1 MKRSE
6 LDESVK
12 RLNKRLCR
20 PETASTIE
28 NEKYKK
34 NQGHLFLDHNGYYG
48 GYRLEEIQGQGV
60 GGFANNSGCEARMSN
75 PEITAY
81 LRGIH
86 DALDA
91 ISGKWMLLH
100 DALDALPDGH
110 RLRQTVADYRVKS
123 PGTLCR
129 CMLTKI
135 GRA

>member
-6 LDESVK
+6 LDASVK

-20 PETASTIE
+20 PDTASSLVD
-28 NEKYKK
+28 EKYKK

-48 GYRLEEIQGQGV
+48 GYRLEEIQGLGV
-60 GGFANNSGCEARMSN
+60 GGFARNNGTEARMSN

-110 RLRQTVADYRVKS
+110 RLRHNVSGDL
-123 PGTLCR
+123 PGCYSR
-129 CMLTKI
+129 IK
-135 GRA
+135 GE

>member
-6 LDESVK
+6 LDASVK
-12 RLNKRLCR
+12 RLNERLCR
-20 PETASTIE
+20 PDTAATIE
-28 NEKYKK
+28 NGKYKQ
-34 NQGHLFLDHNGYYG
+34 NQGHLTLSHSPYYG
-48 GYRLEEIQGQGV
+48 GYRLEEMLDKGS
-60 GGFANNSGCEARMSN
+60 GGFARNNGTEARMSN

-110 RLRQTVADYRVKS
+110 RLRHNVSGDL
-123 PGTLCR
+123 PGCYSR
-129 CMLTKI
+129 IK
-135 GRA
+135 GE